1 MWQLSALASLFA
13 RAGQRVA
20 DKAALVQD
28 FRVDSYI
35 ATFYRQF
42 IYLFL
47 ICIVGYFGWMGEM
60 VLTFKWQ
67 LVVYALVCLP
77 SVFFYTHLLRKIEV
91 TLLEA
96 MMCLAPALFLFVDVV
111 ILHVGLTATQF
122 IAIVILS
129 LGGFAFVLNGRTH
142 KLKKELTP
150 LVGVFLAFNLFLT
163 LAEAYTFKYLNG
175 AYGTNGVSFYASAW
189 LIIVLGVL
197 LVIALKGKT
206 HLLVRPSSLRYIP
219 LVTVGKSLDAAS
231 GLFLMYALS
240 LAAASQVAAIGALE
254 PLVVFFVAVFIQK
267 DARIRLREHVDSGN
281 LHWKVGGVCLLVLG
295 GFLIH

>member
-1 MWQLSALASLFA
+1 
-13 RAGQRVA
+13 
-20 DKAALVQD
+20 
-28 FRVDSYI
+28 
-35 ATFYRQF
+35 
-42 IYLFL
+42 
-47 ICIVGYFGWMGEM
+47 
-60 VLTFKWQ
+60 
-67 LVVYALVCLP
+67 
-77 SVFFYTHLLRKIEV
+77 
-91 TLLEA
+91 

-281 LHWKVGGVCLLVLG
+281 L
-295 GFLIH
+295 

>member
-47 ICIVGYFGWMGEM
+47 ICIVGFFGWMGEM
-60 VLTFKWQ
+60 VLTFKWH

-122 IAIVILS
+122 IAIV
-129 LGGFAFVLNGRTH
+129 
-142 KLKKELTP
+142 
-150 LVGVFLAFNLFLT
+150 
-163 LAEAYTFKYLNG
+163 
-175 AYGTNGVSFYASAW
+175 
-189 LIIVLGVL
+189 
-197 LVIALKGKT
+197 
-206 HLLVRPSSLRYIP
+206 
-219 LVTVGKSLDAAS
+219 
-231 GLFLMYALS
+231 
-240 LAAASQVAAIGALE
+240 
-254 PLVVFFVAVFIQK
+254 
-267 DARIRLREHVDSGN
+267 
-281 LHWKVGGVCLLVLG
+281 
-295 GFLIH
+295 